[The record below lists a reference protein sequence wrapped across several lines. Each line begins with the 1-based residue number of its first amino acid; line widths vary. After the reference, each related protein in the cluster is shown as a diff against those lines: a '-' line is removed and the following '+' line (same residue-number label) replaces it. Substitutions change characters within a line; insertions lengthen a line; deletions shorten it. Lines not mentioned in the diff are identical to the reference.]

1 VTPELKGFLLI
12 ETVQVVSVV
21 IGMFLA
27 VAFVTW
33 LERRQAS
40 FHQDRL
46 GPNRV
51 GPFGLFQPIADG
63 LKNFVKEEVV
73 PEQADKSL
81 FLLAPAFTFVP
92 ALLLFGV
99 VPFAAPLPLSFDFSL
114 PLVGQFVYSGPVEMI
129 VADIPV
135 GILFVLAVS
144 SIAVYGIVLAGW
156 SSDSKYSFLGGLRSS
171 AQMVSYEVALGLSVV
186 AVLLVAGDV
195 TLTEIVEKQQSHF
208 LGWYVIPLLAGLVLF
223 FISGL
228 AETNRLPFDLPEAES
243 ELVYGYHTEY
253 SSMKFALFM
262 LGEYA
267 ALVTMAALIVTLFFG
282 GWDIPFVTWDQGEPS
297 VLRSLVSF
305 AVFGAKTL
313 FFISVIIWIRWS
325 LPRFRY
331 DQLMSLGWKVLL
343 PGSLAYLMVLAT
355 AIWILESVAVEPG
368 LLYSLVLFAVNLPF
382 VYVVFWVLDSGRLVM
397 GTPRRRRGTG

>member
-1 VTPELKGFLLI
+1 MLL
-12 ETVQVVSVV
+12 V
-21 IGMFLA
+21 

-33 LERRQAS
+33 LERRQAG

-63 LKNFVKEEVV
+63 IKNFIKEEVV
-73 PEQADKSL
+73 PDRADKTL

-99 VPFAAPLPLSFDFSL
+99 IPFASPLPVSFDFAL
-114 PLVGQFVYSGPVEMI
+114 PLLGRFVHDGAVPMI
-129 VADIPV
+129 VADVPI
-135 GILFVLAVS
+135 GILFILAIS
-144 SIAVYGIVLAGW
+144 SISVYGIVLAGW

-171 AQMVSYEVALGLSVV
+171 AQMVSYEVALGLSVISV
-186 AVLLVAGDV
+186 MIVAGDV
-195 TLTEIVEKQQSHF
+195 TLAEIVAKQQTGGGADGA
-208 LGWYVIPLLAGLVLF
+208 LGVPYVIPLLAGFVLF
-223 FISGL
+223 FIAAL

-267 ALVTMAALIVTLFFG
+267 ALVTMAALTATLFFG
-282 GWDIPFVTWDQGEPS
+282 GWDIPFTSWDEGAPTL
-297 VLRSLVSF
+297 VKSLITF
-305 AVFGAKTL
+305 LAFWIKTFFFVFV
-313 FFISVIIWIRWS
+313 FIWIRWS

-343 PGSLAYLMVLAT
+343 PGALAYLMLLAA
-355 AIWILESVAVEPG
+355 AIWVMETIGVAHG
-368 LLYSLVLFAVNLPF
+368 LGYALVLFAVNVPF
-382 VYVVFWVLDSGRLVM
+382 VYVMFWILDSGRLVV
-397 GTPRRRRGTG
+397 GQHQRRRVAN